1 MFRRILVPT
10 DGSERALK
18 AVRLAAVMAREA
30 EAEVILV
37 TAVGVPQSLVMVAG
51 IGQDIVED
59 YIEKVGRDALV
70 SAEAVFREAG
80 VGVEIKVVVGAA
92 SEVIVDQAHALGA
105 DVVIMG
111 KRGLGEL
118 HGILVGSVSDRVA
131 HRLTVPLLLVP

>member
-18 AVRLAAVMAREA
+18 AARLAAVMAREA
-30 EAEVILV
+30 GAEVILV

-59 YIEKVGRDALV
+59 YIEKVGRDALA

-80 VGVEIKVVVGAA
+80 VGV
-92 SEVIVDQAHALGA
+92 
-105 DVVIMG
+105 
-111 KRGLGEL
+111 
-118 HGILVGSVSDRVA
+118 
-131 HRLTVPLLLVP
+131 